1 MAISLEEVRRRILI
15 GLFSD
20 DELMDALVLK
30 GGNALALVYDVGS
43 RASLDMDFSIQAPF
57 PDLSKTGARIFESLR
72 REFRSIGYVV
82 FDEKFEIRPSERA
95 RGQPE
100 WWGGYIV
107 EFKLVER
114 ARYEQLRD
122 DMRALRMGA
131 EELGPLHRRKYTI
144 DISQN
149 EFCEGKV
156 QREIDDYVI
165 YVYSLEMIAGEKLRA
180 ICQQM
185 PEYKLG
191 TKKPRARD
199 FYDVRQIITEHNID
213 LMTEKNL
220 SVLAAIFAAKQVPL
234 SLLGEIH
241 KHRDFHALDW
251 PSVEASISGAHGTF
265 ESYFDF
271 VVKLASDLL
280 DALGIKEAPLT

>member
-15 GLFSD
+15 ALFSD

-30 GGNALALVYDVGS
+30 GGNALALIYDVDS
-43 RASLDMDFSIQAPF
+43 RASLDMDFSIKAPF
-57 PDLSKTGARIFESLR
+57 SDLSKTGARIFGTLR
-72 REFRSIGYVV
+72 REFGSIGYVV
-82 FDEKFEIRPSERA
+82 FDEKFEIKPSQRA

-107 EFKLVER
+107 EFKLVEGEL
-114 ARYEQLRD
+114 YHQLHD
-122 DMRALRMGA
+122 DVRALRMAA

-165 YVYSLEMIAGEKLRA
+165 YVYSLEMIAAEKLRA

-185 PEYKLG
+185 PEYEFG

-199 FYDVRQIITEHNID
+199 FYDIHQIMVDHNID
-213 LMTEKNL
+213 LTTEENL
-220 SVLAAIFAAKQVPL
+220 SVLAAIFSAKQVPV
-234 SLLGEIH
+234 SLLGEIP
-241 KHRDFHALDW
+241 KHRDFHAPDW
-251 PSVEASISGAHGTF
+251 PSVEASISGSHGTF
-265 ESYFDF
+265 DSYFDF
-271 VVKLASDLL
+271 VAKLASGIL
-280 DALGIKEAPLT
+280 DALGVKEAPLA